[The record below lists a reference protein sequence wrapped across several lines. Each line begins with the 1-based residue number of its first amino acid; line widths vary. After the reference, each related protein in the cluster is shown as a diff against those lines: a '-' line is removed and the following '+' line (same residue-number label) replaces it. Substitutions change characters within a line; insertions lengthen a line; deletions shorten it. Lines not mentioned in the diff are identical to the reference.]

1 MVLGKFSLFLEETL
15 YSFFFLKQTVRLAIN
30 VIPFYSS
37 ESVTA
42 HAPSLMLCMFSLPGV
57 GGSLQPCAC
66 DSIFSLY
73 RNFRSFVFFCT
84 VTVKHVMVQ
93 MVLILATFLFLPS
106 TPGPAGTKMEVTR
119 KWIMR
124 QFSWDPLGLLSN
136 GAMLFFLKKI

>member
-1 MVLGKFSLFLEETL
+1 MVLGKFSLFLEDTL

-73 RNFRSFVFFCT
+73 RNFRSFVFFLYGHGEACDGPDGVDFGNFPLLGEHPRPRRHEDGGHEEVDHAT
-84 VTVKHVMVQ
+84 VFVGSIRVA
-93 MVLILATFLFLPS
+93 L
-106 TPGPAGTKMEVTR
+106 
-119 KWIMR
+119 
-124 QFSWDPLGLLSN
+124 
-136 GAMLFFLKKI
+136 